1 MIHPASTTP
10 LADRT
15 RHRHQPLPA
24 NVDDVVQQIAV
35 RFQPS
40 RIILFG
46 SQLRSDVRPTSDI
59 DVLVVMETP
68 LKETEQAVEI
78 CQAINY
84 HFDLD
89 LLVRT
94 PQTLERRLAL
104 GDPFLRDVIDRGEI
118 VYERTDG

>member
-1 MIHPASTTP
+1 
-10 LADRT
+10 
-15 RHRHQPLPA
+15 
-24 NVDDVVQQIAV
+24 
-35 RFQPS
+35 
-40 RIILFG
+40 
-46 SQLRSDVRPTSDI
+46 
-59 DVLVVMETP
+59 METP